1 MIALKK
7 IRSQA
12 NMTQVELARRLNVAQ
27 SSVAAWE
34 NNESSYPRAEL
45 LPALADLLHC
55 TIDDLF
61 GRKERNYLVPRR
73 IVGTSNEI
81 VQGDVEVVSQGNKRF

>member
-1 MIALKK
+1 MVALKK

-45 LPALADLLHC
+45 LPALADLLQC
-55 TIDDLF
+55 SIDELF
-61 GRKERNYLVPRR
+61 GRGSER
-73 IVGTSNEI
+73 
-81 VQGDVEVVSQGNKRF
+81 

>member
-12 NMTQVELARRLNVAQ
+12 NMTQVELARQLNVAQ

-61 GRKERNYLVPRR
+61 GRGKEEE
-73 IVGTSNEI
+73 S
-81 VQGDVEVVSQGNKRF
+81 

>member
-1 MIALKK
+1 MVALKK

-61 GRKERNYLVPRR
+61 GRGKEEER
-73 IVGTSNEI
+73 EI
-81 VQGDVEVVSQGNKRF
+81 

>member
-1 MIALKK
+1 MIELKK

-12 NMTQVELARRLNVAQ
+12 NMTQVELARQLNVAQ

>member
-1 MIALKK
+1 MVALKK

-12 NMTQVELARRLNVAQ
+12 NMTQVELAKRLNVAQ

-61 GRKERNYLVPRR
+61 GRGKE
-73 IVGTSNEI
+73 GEA
-81 VQGDVEVVSQGNKRF
+81 

>member
-12 NMTQVELARRLNVAQ
+12 NMTQVELARQLNVAQ

>member
-1 MIALKK
+1 MITLKK

-55 TIDDLF
+55 SIDDLF
-61 GRKERNYLVPRR
+61 GRGKEETKP
-73 IVGTSNEI
+73 
-81 VQGDVEVVSQGNKRF
+81 

>member
-1 MIALKK
+1 MVALKK

-45 LPALADLLHC
+45 LPALADLLQC
-55 TIDDLF
+55 SIDELF
-61 GRKERNYLVPRR
+61 GRGKE
-73 IVGTSNEI
+73 TS
-81 VQGDVEVVSQGNKRF
+81 V

>member
-1 MIALKK
+1 MITLKK

-55 TIDDLF
+55 SIDDLF
-61 GRKERNYLVPRR
+61 GRGKE
-73 IVGTSNEI
+73 GEA
-81 VQGDVEVVSQGNKRF
+81 

>member
-1 MIALKK
+1 MVALKK

-45 LPALADLLHC
+45 LPALADLLNC
-55 TIDDLF
+55 SIDDLF
-61 GRKERNYLVPRR
+61 GRGEE
-73 IVGTSNEI
+73 TT
-81 VQGDVEVVSQGNKRF
+81 

>member
-1 MIALKK
+1 MVALKK

-55 TIDDLF
+55 SIDDLF
-61 GRKERNYLVPRR
+61 GRGREMKE
-73 IVGTSNEI
+73 
-81 VQGDVEVVSQGNKRF
+81 

>member
-1 MIALKK
+1 MIPLKK

-27 SSVAAWE
+27 SSVATWE
-34 NNESSYPRAEL
+34 NNENSYPRAEL

-55 TIDDLF
+55 SIDDLF
-61 GRKERNYLVPRR
+61 GRGKEETKP
-73 IVGTSNEI
+73 
-81 VQGDVEVVSQGNKRF
+81 